1 MTSGEY
7 ILVQLMSFPN
17 PEIGHIAVIVEYDE
31 ENGFKIK
38 ETDEEKG
45 KVTWIPL
52 NHMTWLQCSATEEC
66 FEHILY
72 PQIDEAGNQ
81 VFDQPDRGKVIQRLK
96 RCFRNETGQELETDF
111 TERSGQKI
119 LDFGF
124 VLKFKRTCQCQG
136 DTCEHFLKKKVK
148 SLLHYFT
155 K

>member
-1 MTSGEY
+1 MNSGDN
-7 ILVQLMSFPN
+7 IVVQMMSFPYFG
-17 PEIGHIAVIVEYDE
+17 IGHIAVIVGYDE

-52 NHMTWLQCSATEEC
+52 DHMTWLQCSATEED
-66 FEHILY
+66 FKHIMY
-72 PQIDEAGNQ
+72 YRTDAAGNQ
-81 VFDQPDRGKVIQRLK
+81 VLEPDRDKVIQRLK
-96 RCFRNETGQELETDF
+96 GCFRNETGQELETDF